1 MFLISVTTVL
11 DLSIT
16 IENIVIIGAF
26 SENINLV
33 EANQKLENSKR
44 NWKKFPGLAYK
55 LKNPPASFL
64 LFNNGKFVCTG
75 IKTKN
80 KGQQAITTLLNLLKT
95 KELVSKGCGVEWGV
109 KNLVAS
115 VAMGGASVSLETFT
129 REFESIY
136 EPDRFPAAVYKP
148 DDAKATFL
156 VFLSGKLI
164 CSGIADEE
172 TLKNTVKKFCQQL
185 EEKNTLQTTIT
196 IPNAD

>member
-1 MFLISVTTVL
+1 MTTVL
-11 DLSIT
+11 DLAIT
-16 IENIVIIGAF
+16 IENVVIIGAF

-64 LFNNGKFVCTG
+64 LFQNGKFVCTG

-80 KGQQAITTLLNLLKT
+80 KGQQAITNLLNLLKT
-95 KELVSKGCGVEWGV
+95 NELVSEGCSFEWGV

-115 VAMGGASVSLETFT
+115 VAISGASVSLETFT
-129 REFESIY
+129 NEFESIY
-136 EPDRFPAAVYKP
+136 EPDRFPAAVYKT
-148 DDAKATFL
+148 DDAQATFL

-172 TLKNTVKKFCQQL
+172 TLKNTVKKFCEQL

-196 IPNAD
+196 TSNLD